1 MMMLMLLLL
10 LTQVASIAAFSVR
23 QPLAPSRGPIKQW
36 IGDDALQARR
46 LSPLFAETTR
56 RDVLETSAVAAATSI
71 FGLLCNNP
79 RAAYAKGIKISP
91 DEAFK
96 RLLGARDEL
105 IDASKEVGKKD
116 KGRFKSFVSDPDL
129 NVNRMDTSMQA
140 LLESKALDAE
150 SKKAIGTIR
159 TYGTT
164 YRCLVSFWILSN
176 VVSIYHL
183 INPRT

>member
-36 IGDDALQARR
+36 IGDDALLASR
-46 LSPLFAETTR
+46 LSPLFAETR

-164 YRCLVSFWILSN
+164 YRCLL
-176 VVSIYHL
+176 YHFAYYQTYQYIL
-183 INPRT
+183 INP